1 MSKTKILLY
10 RILIS
15 RFTKR
20 SPIYRIAAIWL
31 KILSSYLSLI
41 SLHEPG
47 ALCEI
52 GDYFWAWIFHADRR
66 SVAKKLNRFESSW
79 NRLDEI
85 R

>member
-52 GDYFWAWIFHADRR
+52 GDYF
-66 SVAKKLNRFESSW
+66 
-79 NRLDEI
+79 
-85 R
+85 